1 VIATTYREKTMT
13 TSKRIT
19 VKIGKY
25 TGNDGKE
32 KNRYK
37 NIGELITKDDGGQ
50 FIKIDST
57 ILNAANFALM
67 NRERSEH
74 IICSLF
80 SDDDKPAT
88 QGNGAP
94 PGEDDIPF

>member
-1 VIATTYREKTMT
+1 MT

-19 VKIGKY
+19 VKIGSY
-25 TGNDGKE
+25 TRDGQT

-50 FIKIDST
+50 FVKLDAT
-57 ILNAANFALM
+57 ILNAASFALM
-67 NRERSEH
+67 NRERNDS

-80 SDDDKPAT
+80 SDDDKPAAT
-88 QGNGAP
+88 ANIGSTANI
-94 PGEDDIPF
+94 EDDVPF